1 MNIPKHKPKVWLW
14 AISRASIAAFMAAL
28 YLTSWV
34 MLWDLIEPYAKW
46 LRDNSLFGYIGVV
59 LLILFILQW
68 KVFKPLFTVKK
79 IKPHTK
85 EEKVVEEITKASNQ

>member
-46 LRDNSLFGYIGVV
+46 LRERFPILYGVV
-59 LLILFILQW
+59 ILLILLVLQW
-68 KVFKPLFTVKK
+68 KVFKPLFLTKK
-79 IKPHTK
+79 VKPHTK
-85 EEKVVEEITKASNQ
+85 EEKVVEEITEASNQ